1 LYLQGSPMKSDSV
14 VLGIAAV
21 LLLWSIVSLAFEWEN
36 LSGPHSPD
44 PVGVTV
50 VLYLVVVGMFQPV
63 YLLPAYFVLRR
74 SGHHRVA
81 KGLLW
86 TMIWVFIPSAL
97 LVIGYVLL
105 VSMMPKV
112 G

>member
-1 LYLQGSPMKSDSV
+1 
-14 VLGIAAV
+14 
-21 LLLWSIVSLAFEWEN
+21 
-36 LSGPHSPD
+36 
-44 PVGVTV
+44 
-50 VLYLVVVGMFQPV
+50 MFQPV